1 MKEETKMRFIENI
14 RNIAKAKAEA
24 SANSAMKEARDYY
37 ENHIQKRI
45 EEAARRGFYSC
56 TFNHRLSYFD
66 AVKGML
72 ERDGFAI
79 HAKTVEDRRG
89 CPCTVWTIEW

>member
-1 MKEETKMRFIENI
+1 MRFIDKI
-14 RNIAKAKAEA
+14 RNIAKATAEA
-24 SANSAMKEARDYY
+24 SANSAMKEARNYY
-37 ENHIQKRI
+37 ENNIQKRI

-56 TFNHRLSYFD
+56 TFNNRPCYYEM
-66 AVKGML
+66 VKRML
-72 ERDGFAI
+72 ENDGFAI